1 MRARGHGAHAFPP
14 EKLFNPAVKRAIS
27 PRRALCGN
35 IISPTARLRASSD
48 IVIQS
53 IPAVGH
59 SFAPRPTGAAMVAAV
74 AAMKER
80 GSGAVIGKLRSGQA
94 KDVATTWATEYPQR

>member
-1 MRARGHGAHAFPP
+1 
-14 EKLFNPAVKRAIS
+14 
-27 PRRALCGN
+27 
-35 IISPTARLRASSD
+35 LRASSD

-59 SFAPRPTGAAMVAAV
+59 SFAPRPTGAAMLAAV

-80 GSGAVIGKLRSGQA
+80 RSGAVM
-94 KDVATTWATEYPQR
+94 